1 MSVCPYVLL
10 SFCLSGS
17 FLGIV
22 SLVFSKFWDGAR
34 NLYEVVHDRQ
44 INVCPQNCKDDP
56 KTGQKQDFLNLL
68 KNVVI
73 NFCWICSIMKMYII
87 WCVPAQIPFLGKF
100 LFLRYGPKC
109 SQPVKLQDFL
119 ISLISRTSQ

>member
-1 MSVCPYVLL
+1 MVLETY
-10 SFCLSGS
+10 
-17 FLGIV
+17 
-22 SLVFSKFWDGAR
+22 
-34 NLYEVVHDRQ
+34 YEVVHDRQ
-44 INVCPQNCKDDP
+44 INVCPQNCKDGP

-68 KNVVI
+68 KDVVI